1 MEQSG
6 NPFKAGDRVYYEHT
20 GAGDQ
25 VKKVYGIVTDVYGRY
40 VDVLFGNQ
48 HTSWPIRAEL
58 VHPDDGR
65 EIKREARHVLC

>member
-1 MEQSG
+1 MAQSC
-6 NPFKAGDRVYYEHT
+6 NPFHVGQRVYYEYT

-25 VKKVYGIVTDVYGRY
+25 VKKVYGQIVDVWGRY

-58 VHPDDGR
+58 VHPDDGQ